1 MRKRKQNEE
10 NLLAYIE
17 ELKEEISNL
26 KEISSR
32 VEKPRLTEATST
44 GTTNSNECIHPSYF
58 QDDLHAEIEM

>member
-1 MRKRKQNEE
+1 M
-10 NLLAYIE
+10 AYIE

-44 GTTNSNECIHPSYF
+44 GTTNSNEGIHPSYF
-58 QDDLHAEIEM
+58 HDDFQTEI